1 MEASEELKQIQ
12 WSLGRVG
19 STVVVEQSPTVQ
31 LRYNKAENSKNNLM
45 LLLLLLLF
53 MKVLQSMSQL
63 VVIDVYCA
71 ILIRF
76 KILHLHDIIK

>member
-19 STVVVEQSPTVQ
+19 SAVAVEQSPTVQ
-31 LRYNKAENSKNNLM
+31 PRCNKAENSKNNLM
-45 LLLLLLLF
+45 LLLLLLLL
-53 MKVLQSMSQL
+53 MMVLQSMGQL

-71 ILIRF
+71 ILVRF
-76 KILHLHDIIK
+76 KILNFHDMIK